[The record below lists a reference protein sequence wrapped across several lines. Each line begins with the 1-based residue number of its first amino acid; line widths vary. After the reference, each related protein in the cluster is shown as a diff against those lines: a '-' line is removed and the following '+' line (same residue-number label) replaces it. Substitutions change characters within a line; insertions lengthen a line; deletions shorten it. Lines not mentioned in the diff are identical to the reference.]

1 MPVYYMTVVAKR
13 VKDKNGKYRYEEV
26 ERRLG
31 PEVPDMTEDEYYDEM
46 ARLLWPII
54 KPGLLASKK
63 KPDDTPP
70 AA

>member
-1 MPVYYMTVVAKR
+1 MPVHYKTVIAKR
-13 VKDKNGKYRYEEV
+13 IRDKRGKERFEEV
-26 ERRLG
+26 ATILG

-54 KPGLLASKK
+54 KPGLLASIKK
-63 KPDDTPP
+63 DPPP

>member
-1 MPVYYMTVVAKR
+1 MAVHYMTVVAKR
-13 VKDKNGKYRYEEV
+13 VKGADGKWHYEEV

-54 KPGLLASKK
+54 KPGLLASRNKK
-63 KPDDTPP
+63 DPPP